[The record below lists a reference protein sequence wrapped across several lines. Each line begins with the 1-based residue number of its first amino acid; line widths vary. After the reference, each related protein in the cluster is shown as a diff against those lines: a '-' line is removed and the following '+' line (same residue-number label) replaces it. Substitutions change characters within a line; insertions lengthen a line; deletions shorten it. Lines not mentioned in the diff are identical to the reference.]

1 MKSSMII
8 AQTLVFCFAAAAF
21 GDVFIFEIHKQREEQ
36 KERKIIS
43 GDWVELKRELAFLIP
58 DGSFVIFQVIGP
70 SGYQRRYGVLP
81 EKEKPAADA
90 PTATARRAEPE
101 REAAKLAAVAPEG
114 PLPPS
119 EAWTP
124 STSGKFPGE
133 YSSQFMVSV
142 EDLKEAVNRKYP
154 EVRKLKAAK
163 YVVQPVEEIICPGT
177 GKTLGFGKKGESI
190 RFLFFEKV
198 KAGDPEYRGKCEV
211 KIVRQGLNL
220 VTPDSLNPTPLF
232 IVEIGKKKNAEGEK
246 TTSFAPG
253 AGVSYL
259 FFYKHT
265 DHQKLSNLGF
275 GLNFSYSK
283 TQILAEGAKAPATT
297 GVGTV
302 GGVLAYKP
310 VDNLPLFFQG
320 VGGVNFTGDDRYGFA
335 AFGIAS
341 PIDLKRLAAE

>member
-1 MKSSMII
+1 MII
-8 AQTLVFCFAAAAF
+8 ALTLIFCFAAAAF
-21 GDVFIFEIHKQREEQ
+21 GDVFIFEIRKQREEQ
-36 KERKIIS
+36 EERKIIS
-43 GDWVELKRELAFLIP
+43 GDWVELKRELVFLIP
-58 DGSFVIFQVIGP
+58 DGSFVIFQVMGP

-81 EKEKPAADA
+81 EKEKPAAEE
-90 PTATARRAEPE
+90 PIATARRGEPE
-101 REAAKLAAVAPEG
+101 AEAAKLAAVAPEG

-119 EAWTP
+119 EAGTP
-124 STSGKFPGE
+124 SASGKFPAE
-133 YSSQFMVSV
+133 YSSQSMVSV
-142 EDLKEAVNRKYP
+142 EDLKEAFNRKYP
-154 EVRKLKAAK
+154 EAIKLKAAK
-163 YVVQPVEEIICPGT
+163 YVVQPVEEMICPVT

-190 RFLFFEKV
+190 RFLFYEKV
-198 KAGDPEYRGKCEV
+198 KDGDAEYRGKCEV
-211 KIVRQGLNL
+211 KIIRQGLNL

-232 IVEIGKKKNAEGEK
+232 IVEIGKKKNAKGEK

-283 TQILAEGAKAPATT
+283 TQMVDEAVGSVKTT
-297 GVGTV
+297 GVGTF
-302 GGVLAYKP
+302 GGVGAYKP
-310 VDNLPLFFQG
+310 VENLPLFFQI
-320 VGGVNFTGDDRYGFA
+320 VGGLNFTGDDRYGFA

>member
-8 AQTLVFCFAAAAF
+8 ALTSIFCFAAAAF
-21 GDVFIFEIHKQREEQ
+21 GDVFIFEIRKQREEQ

-43 GDWVELKRELAFLIP
+43 GDSVELKRELAFLIP

-81 EKEKPAADA
+81 EKEKPAAEA
-90 PTATARRAEPE
+90 LTATARRGEPE

-119 EAWTP
+119 EAWAP

-133 YSSQFMVSV
+133 YSLQSMVSI

-154 EVRKLKAAK
+154 EVRKLKAPK
-163 YVVQPVEEIICPGT
+163 YVVQSVEEIICPVT
-177 GKTLGFGKKGESI
+177 GKTLGFGKKGESV

-198 KAGDPEYRGKCEV
+198 KDGDAEYRGKCEV
-211 KIVRQGLNL
+211 KIIRQGLNL

-232 IVEIGKKKNAEGEK
+232 IVELGKKHFEGESS
-246 TTSFAPG
+246 TSFAPG
-253 AGVSYL
+253 VGVSYL

-275 GLNFSYSK
+275 GFNFSYSK
-283 TQILAEGAKAPATT
+283 TELVEKGSEAAEPT

-310 VDNLPLFFQG
+310 VYNLPLFLQG
-320 VGGVNFTGDDRYGFA
+320 VGGVNFTGDDRYGFV

-341 PIDLKRLAAE
+341 PVDLKKLAAE